1 MLGFKSKKYKEVNQE
16 INEKEGKAEFYQV
29 KIYKWKGKK
38 EAMVNQEL
46 SYFENNLNERKHD
59 MKIAR

>member
-59 MKIAR
+59 MKMAR